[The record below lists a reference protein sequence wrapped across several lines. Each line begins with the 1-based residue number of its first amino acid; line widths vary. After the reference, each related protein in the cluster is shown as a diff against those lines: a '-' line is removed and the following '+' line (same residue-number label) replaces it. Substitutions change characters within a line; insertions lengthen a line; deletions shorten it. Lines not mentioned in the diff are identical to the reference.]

1 MTFELQTV
9 PCRPTPFKQKSAS
22 SHLRRMPLVSVF
34 HITKALAPFHHLYTP
49 LQFTLTATLHQYSDS
64 TLLAQPMSSSKPH
77 LQRVAALL
85 LSPFF
90 SNQPDL

>member
-49 LQFTLTATLHQYSDS
+49 LQFTATLHQYSDS
-64 TLLAQPMSSSKPH
+64 TLLAQPMSSLGLP
-77 LQRVAALL
+77 QRVAKVVLEIERER
-85 LSPFF
+85 
-90 SNQPDL
+90 